1 MVVDDDCTR
10 PSISYDRLG
19 KFFTRIDESIAP
31 SQPPFPPVRV
41 TKGNL
46 SNLSDVSL
54 AIYLAED
61 ILRYAVF
68 LAEKAFETRG
78 GYLEGLEAPESSVA
92 YSTSA
97 IVLSFTAF
105 ETFLNETININSKRN
120 IKRGDLN
127 LFTKAYMEQRLLT
140 RFESLMLA
148 FGLKVNWGVEPY
160 QSLELL
166 HTVRNSIIHHGEKDH
181 ATAAEGFFPAK
192 KLKSLAVKIES
203 PYVDEEAPHHW
214 YTHALTPN
222 GAVWA
227 VNTVL
232 DVFNLIYTE
241 LDREI

>member
-1 MVVDDDCTR
+1 MISDES
-10 PSISYDRLG
+10 PKASIRHDLLG
-19 KFFTRIDESIAP
+19 SFARKIDESIVP
-31 SQPPFPPVRV
+31 SETPFPPVRL

-46 SNLSDVSL
+46 SDVSV

-78 GYLEGLEAPESSVA
+78 GYLEGLEAPGSSVA

-105 ETFLNETININSKRN
+105 ETFLNETININSKHN

-192 KLKSLAVKIES
+192 KLKALAVKIES

-232 DVFNLIYTE
+232 EIFDLINTE
-241 LDREI
+241 LKREL